1 MTPGPS
7 TSRGIQSRRLL
18 IFPAVFILVVA
29 AIPWLSE
36 LYERGGWP
44 RQARAF
50 TTELTVSGLTLLMGW
65 WIITLIRR
73 EQRYSMRHLA
83 ELEHLTLTDPLTGL
97 GNRRALERDLPRAL
111 RLSERID
118 VPVALLFMDVD
129 RFKQINDLNGH
140 AVGDDTLRVLGA
152 VLRSSSRAGTDV
164 AYRVGGDEF
173 VMSLVADR
181 AGAEVVAHRAAQDF
195 FQRSPRHS
203 SVSFGVVVWDGK
215 VSASMLMDQADTRMY
230 QSRFGRAWAR
240 EPEPVAEEA
249 PARRTREVAR
259 ERPEAGRT

>member
-1 MTPGPS
+1 MSPGTPTP
-7 TSRGIQSRRLL
+7 RGISSRRLL
-18 IFPAVFILVVA
+18 VIPAVFILLVA

-36 LYERGGWP
+36 FHEQGGWP
-44 RQARAF
+44 RDPRAY
-50 TTELTVSGLTLLMGW
+50 TTEVTVSGLTLLLGW

-83 ELEHLTLTDPLTGL
+83 ELERLTLTDPLTGL

-118 VPVALLFMDVD
+118 VPVALLYMDID

-152 VLRSSSRAGTDV
+152 VLRSCSRAGTDV

-173 VMSLVADR
+173 VLSLVADR
-181 AGAEVVAHRAAQDF
+181 PGAEVVAHRAAQDF

-203 SVSFGVVVWDGK
+203 SISFGVVVWDGK
-215 VSASMLMDQADTRMY
+215 VTASVLLDQADTRMY
-230 QSRFGRAWAR
+230 QSRFGRSWVR
-240 EPEPVAEEA
+240 Q
-249 PARRTREVAR
+249 PA
-259 ERPEAGRT
+259 

>member
-7 TSRGIQSRRLL
+7 TTRGIQSRRLL
-18 IFPAVFILVVA
+18 IIPAVFILVVA
-29 AIPWLSE
+29 AVPWLSE
-36 LYERGGWP
+36 LYEQRGWP
-44 RQARAF
+44 LQARAF
-50 TTELTVSGLTLLMGW
+50 TTEVTVSGLTLLMGW

-83 ELEHLTLTDPLTGL
+83 ELERLTLTDPLTGL

-118 VPVALLFMDVD
+118 VPVALLYMDID

-152 VLRSSSRAGTDV
+152 VLRSCSRAGTDV

-230 QSRFGRAWAR
+230 QSRFGRAWAS
-240 EPEPVAEEA
+240 EPEPVPEA
-249 PARRTREVAR
+249 APDRRAREVAR
-259 ERPEAGRT
+259 VRPEGGRT